1 MRIRRKVFC
10 PDRMRHRYSEA
21 NEQEEIALAPPA
33 SDAASNDSGLPSPD
47 ISKRAEMAEKWC
59 KFGSWQMC
67 QTCRSMRPRP
77 FWPGDLKRVAP
88 PTVKKCG
95 LCQRGVKVPQPS
107 DVPQPLRELPREVVA
122 ALRPLDI
129 DVGAYEKVAHGY
141 RVHSSMIRFAWS
153 AEDVEDKIA
162 ALETR
167 RQRRAFRYLLED
179 DCKSAYAD
187 FVEKHRLFLRARPR
201 ADERRRKLPLRF
213 LEERGLECALW
224 PHLYWDVSLCET
236 AVRLSDE
243 RRQWVRRTGLTSSEE
258 ASEREGGSE
267 AESASV
273 GESGQ
278 DEPGRREA
286 RKGRQSIRRSFLQ
299 KVLGPVAGYSEEYEL
314 LHLVYVEHVG
324 GDKEFGE
331 RRPAAPCVEERLLLP
346 RVLARAPSCLAGPA
360 AAGRAAVP
368 LQEPRALREVLSL
381 SRVGDG

>member
-1 MRIRRKVFC
+1 
-10 PDRMRHRYSEA
+10 
-21 NEQEEIALAPPA
+21 
-33 SDAASNDSGLPSPD
+33 
-47 ISKRAEMAEKWC
+47 
-59 KFGSWQMC
+59 
-67 QTCRSMRPRP
+67 MRPLPARGQSPAAERRP
-77 FWPGDLKRVAP
+77 SAAA
-88 PTVKKCG
+88 
-95 LCQRGVKVPQPS
+95 
-107 DVPQPLRELPREVVA
+107 VA

-167 RQRRAFRYLLED
+167 RQRKRARRAFRYLLED

-243 RRQWVRRTGLTSSEE
+243 RRQWVRQTGLTSSEE

-267 AESASV
+267 AESASA

-314 LHLVYVEHVG
+314 LHLVYDLAMWSTLGGTKNSAKGVPLRLALKNASFSPEYWRARHLALLDLQRQVG
-324 GDKEFGE
+324 
-331 RRPAAPCVEERLLLP
+331 LP
-346 RVLARAPSCLAGPA
+346 FLFRTRAPYERSFPYHVWVMDEMAKAGRGRQKLAGPETLHMAHVLKA
-360 AAGRAAVP
+360 ASSAA
-368 LQEPRALREVLSL
+368 
-381 SRVGDG
+381 